1 MTNDRNA
8 LQRSLESWARE
19 LQELGL
25 RMNKRKTE
33 VMKIARVRE
42 ELNIEVDGERVRE
55 VEKFKYLGVTVNA
68 GGEMEGEIEERIAEY
83 SSKVR
88 RLYPL
93 LKNRHVPRKVKVV
106 IYTTILRPTLIYG
119 SEAWTLTT
127 RTRSRVVAA
136 EMRVLRVIFGVTRW
150 DRKRNED
157 VRRELNVEPIENLIV
172 KQQLKWYG
180 HVRRMNPDRYPAR
193 MHNWQPQGRRPAGR
207 PRKRWGDGVAA
218 AVEARG
224 RTMEDIEE
232 EGLYLDRVRWR
243 DFLSDRALP

>member
-1 MTNDRNA
+1 M
-8 LQRSLESWARE
+8 
-19 LQELGL
+19 
-25 RMNKRKTE
+25 
-33 VMKIARVRE
+33 
-42 ELNIEVDGERVRE
+42 
-55 VEKFKYLGVTVNA
+55 
-68 GGEMEGEIEERIAEY
+68 
-83 SSKVR
+83 
-88 RLYPL
+88 
-93 LKNRHVPRKVKVV
+93 PRKVKVV

-193 MHNWQPQGRRPAGR
+193 MHNWQPQGRIPAGR